1 MWPIVWWHYIW
12 CDLAKLEDVLLTH
25 FGWDRFREGQR
36 PVVEAVLEG
45 RDALAVL
52 PTGGGKSLCYQLP
65 ALMREGLVVV
75 ISPLV
80 ALMEDQVLALQRRGI
95 AAACL
100 HAGLDPARRQQA
112 MSRLQ
117 DETLRLLYIAPERL
131 QGELTRRMLE
141 NHASEGRLV
150 ALAVDEA
157 HCISAWGHDFR
168 PDYRRLG
175 LIRRLCP
182 GVPMVA
188 LSATAAPRV
197 RADIIR
203 LLDLRRPLVQVSSAR
218 RDNLIYAM
226 HRRPRDPMPM
236 VLDAL
241 EKSHGAALIYAR
253 TRRSVE
259 RWAER
264 LGQHGVEAT
273 PYHAGL
279 DHVTRHGALTR
290 FLDRQRPVLVAT
302 VAFGM
307 GVDRGDVG
315 LVLHLDL
322 PATPE
327 GYLQESGRAGRDGK
341 TAHCLVLFSPGDR
354 TSLGWAMQSSL
365 RDAPSLEERRR
376 LDLAQQQLRRM
387 EAVAEGEMCRQQSLL
402 LAVGEIV
409 TPCGRCDRCQA
420 SPQRRDW
427 SGQVETL
434 LSHLAE
440 EDGTDIRRL
449 GSHLALHEPG
459 RGERWTWLARRLVQ
473 EELIR
478 ESNDGRQRLYL
489 QESGRRYLDS
499 PWTLDYAA

>member
-1 MWPIVWWHYIW
+1 M
-12 CDLAKLEDVLLTH
+12 L
-25 FGWDRFREGQR
+25 
-36 PVVEAVLEG
+36 EAVLAG

-65 ALMREGLVVV
+65 ALVRQGLVVV

-100 HAGLDPARRQQA
+100 HAGLDPLRRQQA
-112 MSRLQ
+112 MHRLQ
-117 DETLRLLYIAPERL
+117 DQTLRLLYIAPERL
-131 QGELTRRMLE
+131 QGDVTRQMLE
-141 NHASEGRLV
+141 EHASSGHLV

-203 LLDLRRPLVQVSSAR
+203 LLDLHRPLIQVSSAR
-218 RDNLIYAM
+218 RDNLFYAM

-236 VLDAL
+236 VLEAL
-241 EKSHGAALIYAR
+241 KSSRGAALIYAR

-259 RWAER
+259 RWAQQLQE
-264 LGQHGVEAT
+264 HGVDAT

-279 DHVTRHGALTR
+279 EHDTRHAALSL
-290 FLDRQRPVLVAT
+290 FLERERPVLVAT

-322 PATPE
+322 PSTPE
-327 GYLQESGRAGRDGK
+327 GYLQESGRAGRDG
-341 TAHCLVLFSPGDR
+341 APAQCVVLFSPGDR
-354 TSLGWAMQSSL
+354 TSLGWAMQASL
-365 RDAPSLEERRR
+365 GKTPSLDDRRR

-387 EAVAEGEMCRQQSLL
+387 EAVAEGEICREQALL
-402 LAVGEIV
+402 LAVGELV
-409 TPCGRCDRCQA
+409 DPCGRCDRCQGA
-420 SPQRRDW
+420 LRRRNW
-427 SGQVETL
+427 SSQVETL
-434 LSHLAE
+434 LNHIAE
-440 EDGTDIRRL
+440 QDGTDMRRL
-449 GSHLALHEPG
+449 GEYLALHEPG
-459 RGERWTWLARRLVQ
+459 AGERWTWLARRLVQ

-478 ESNDGRQRLYL
+478 ESNDGRQYLTL
-489 QESGRRYLDS
+489 QESGRRFLDA
-499 PWTLDYAA
+499 PWPLDYAA